1 MKTLFIS
8 LICLVLLSSACTKR
22 ILFTKENVTPEYA
35 EIESKNDV
43 YAFADTVIT
52 PYIYTK
58 VISLRMLPVEE
69 KKQKFVEMLLPSVLL
84 IQHNLNQK
92 IKRLEHI
99 ENWLTQHPNYIK
111 SDSIFLFKLF
121 EQYKCYDISELKN
134 RLKPHPAS
142 IVLGQA
148 ALESGWGSSRF
159 FQEAN
164 NVFGIW
170 SYHAGEDRIKALV
183 GRDSTN
189 IYVRKYTSIEESVN
203 DYYQTIARVRAYK
216 EFREQRSVS
225 NDPEKLVPLLHRYS
239 EIGEKYT
246 RKLNCLI
253 KNNNFTQ
260 YDNYTIDKRYLKQET
275 IELAQLNKF
284 PLKNLY

>member
-1 MKTLFIS
+1 MKKLFIS
-8 LICLVLLSSACTKR
+8 LFCLILLSSACTER
-22 ILFTKENVTPEYA
+22 ILFTNEKVSPEYA

-43 YAFADTVIT
+43 HAFSDTVIT

-58 VISLRMLPVEE
+58 VISLRMLPVDE
-69 KKQKFVEMLLPSVLL
+69 KKQKFVEMLLPAVLL
-84 IQHNLNQK
+84 TQHNLNQK

-99 ENWLTQHPNYIK
+99 ESWLTQHPHYIE
-111 SDSIFLFKLF
+111 SDSVFLFNLY
-121 EQYKCYDISELKN
+121 EQYKCCEITELKN

-159 FQEAN
+159 FQEGN

-170 SYHAGEDRIKALV
+170 SYNAGENRIKALV

-189 IYVRKYTSIEESVN
+189 IYVRKYTSIEESVS

-216 EFREQRSVS
+216 EFRLERALS
-225 NDPEKLVPLLHRYS
+225 NDPNKLVPLLHRYS
-239 EIGEKYT
+239 EIGEDYT
-246 RKLNCLI
+246 RKLNRLI
-253 KNNNFTQ
+253 KNNNLSQ
-260 YDNYTIDKRYLKQET
+260 YDNYSIDKKYLQKET

-284 PLKNLY
+284 PLKKLY